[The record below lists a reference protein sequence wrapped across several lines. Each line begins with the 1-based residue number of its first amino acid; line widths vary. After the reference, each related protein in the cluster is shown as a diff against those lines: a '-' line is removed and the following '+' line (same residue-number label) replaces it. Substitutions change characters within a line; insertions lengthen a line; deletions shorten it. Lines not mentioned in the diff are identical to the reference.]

1 MDGIF
6 LYILVYIYYFANTIF
21 VQHSTAEQFNIK
33 ENCRQQLV
41 TQIQSAIENM
51 FRNHGKKTS
60 CAGQK
65 QPG

>member
-6 LYILVYIYYFANTIF
+6 LYILVYIYYFANTVF
-21 VQHSTAEQFNIK
+21 VQQSTAKQFNIK

-51 FRNHGKKTS
+51 LRNHRKKTS

>member
-6 LYILVYIYYFANTIF
+6 LYILLYIYYFANTVF
-21 VQHSTAEQFNIK
+21 VQHSTAEQFYIK
-33 ENCRQQLV
+33 ENCRQQLL

-51 FRNHGKKTS
+51 FRNHRNKTG